1 MLRARL
7 KIFSALNGATSAFSR
22 AVAPLQIAT
31 RQQSFSAAAPAASG
45 DFSHI
50 TRNTVWGLWNEGN
63 LFSLSVPEL
72 AFFLQEHCRVANV
85 DPRAKKSALV
95 RQVEEIL
102 SAEQQA
108 SATVPQEDNP
118 HAIVVTDYDRA
129 EDALEEADEYGDWG
143 AEPGF
148 EDRRELDFME
158 LSPGRMGER
167 YDPLSPR
174 AFQLLHSETA
184 TDVGI
189 ASIDPSK
196 LPGQSKVKNALAAI
210 HVAPNDANKMRFRM
224 AFEWCLM
231 NIWNM
236 NMPGELNIGAGKALY
251 YRSVAK
257 QNRNVMP
264 LWTVQKHLYAQHP
277 YAWFAIASESNVAAM
292 ESLAAALNMSIQ
304 QERTTSY
311 KVTIRRMAEFF
322 DCELNGQLKCTMM
335 NKPWDRFFVSH
346 YIRSKMPDL
355 RYVVRAR
362 HPIKKRIADA
372 YLEADILR
380 STRDSVQSVLSPEL
394 GDVVYCCERVVRK
407 WAKKTATG
415 VTLQLVETKRTP
427 LIITKAGDEGER
439 LEYEWIVPLPQ
450 QAERIDIAALTDE
463 LWEYGNKLAAA
474 LEEGMEE
481 LMVHTMTAVS
491 AY

>member
-1 MLRARL
+1 MLRGHLRIFNALHSGKGIRWRLFSLRTAARMQS
-7 KIFSALNGATSAFSR
+7 SA
-22 AVAPLQIAT
+22 
-31 RQQSFSAAAPAASG
+31 SAASAVVG

-72 AFFLQEHCRVANV
+72 AFFLQEHCHVSGV
-85 DPRAKKSALV
+85 DPHAKKSALV

-108 SATVPQEDNP
+108 SITVPQEDNP
-118 HAIVVTDYDRA
+118 HAVVVTDYDRA

-143 AEPGF
+143 VEPGF

-174 AFQLLHSETA
+174 AFQLLHSDTT
-184 TDVGI
+184 TDICLAAV
-189 ASIDPSK
+189 DPSK
-196 LPGQSKVKNALAAI
+196 LPGLSKVKNAMLA
-210 HVAPNDANKMRFRM
+210 VNVSPNEANKMHFRM

-251 YRSVAK
+251 YRTVAK

-277 YAWFAIASESNVAAM
+277 YAWFAIANESNRRAM
-292 ESLAAALNMSIQ
+292 ESLAGAFGMSLIQ
-304 QERTTSY
+304 EPTTSY
-311 KVTIRRMAEFF
+311 KVSIRRMTEFF
-322 DCELNGQLKCTMM
+322 DCELNSQLKCMTL

-346 YIRSKMPDL
+346 YLRSKMPDL

-407 WAKKTATG
+407 WAMKTQTG

-450 QAERIDIAALTDE
+450 QAERVDIAALTEE
-463 LWEYGNKLAAA
+463 LWEYGNKLATA

-481 LMVHTMTAVS
+481 LMVHTMTSVS

>member
-7 KIFSALNGATSAFSR
+7 HVSFKGGAALRRHVG
-22 AVAPLQIAT
+22 PLLCSYR
-31 RQQSFSAAAPAASG
+31 RQASAAPRG
-45 DFSHI
+45 DFSHV
-50 TRNTVWGLWNEGN
+50 THNTVWGLWNEGN

-72 AFFLQEHCRVANV
+72 AFFLQEHCKVANV
-85 DPRAKKSALV
+85 DARAKKSALV

-102 SAEQQA
+102 SAEQA
-108 SATVPQEDNP
+108 SVTVQQEDNP
-118 HAIVVTDYDRA
+118 HAVVITDYDRA
-129 EDALEEADEYGDWG
+129 EEALEEADEYGDWG

-174 AFQLLHSETA
+174 SFQLMHSDT
-184 TDVGI
+184 TGDVGI
-189 ASIDPSK
+189 AAIDPSR
-196 LPGQSKVKNALAAI
+196 LPGQSKVKSALTP
-210 HVAPNDANKMRFRM
+210 VDVSPNEANKMHFRS

-251 YRSVAK
+251 YRHVAK
-257 QNRNVMP
+257 HNRNVMP
-264 LWTVQKHLYAQHP
+264 LWTLQRHLYAQHP
-277 YAWFAIASESNVAAM
+277 YVWFAIASESNVTAM
-292 ESLAAALNMSIQ
+292 EGLAAKLGMSLV
-304 QERTTSY
+304 QEPTTSY
-311 KVTIRRMAEFF
+311 KVTIRRMGEQF
-322 DCELNGQLKCTMM
+322 DCELNGQMKCTMF
-335 NKPWDRFFVSH
+335 NKPWDRFLVSH
-346 YIRSKMPDL
+346 YVRSKMPDL

-362 HPIKKRIADA
+362 HPIKKRVADA

-407 WAKKTATG
+407 WAMRTTTG

-450 QAERIDIAALTDE
+450 QAERIDVASLSDE
-463 LWEYGNKLAAA
+463 LWEYGNKLAEA

-481 LMVHTMTAVS
+481 LMAHTMTAVS
-491 AY
+491 SY

>member
-1 MLRARL
+1 MLRVRHHVLSSPAVALRL
-7 KIFSALNGATSAFSR
+7 RFSALLFGRRRQATSA
-22 AVAPLQIAT
+22 V
-31 RQQSFSAAAPAASG
+31 SG
-45 DFSHI
+45 DFSHV
-50 TRNTVWGLWNEGN
+50 THNTVWGLWNEGN

-72 AFFLQEHCRVANV
+72 AFFLQEHCKVANV

-102 SAEQQA
+102 SAEQA
-108 SATVPQEDNP
+108 NMTVQQEDNP
-118 HAIVVTDYDRA
+118 HAVVVTDYDKA
-129 EDALEEADEYGDWG
+129 EEGLDEADEYGDWG

-167 YDPLSPR
+167 YDPLIPR
-174 AFQLLHSETA
+174 SFQLMHSDVSS
-184 TDVGI
+184 DVGI

-196 LPGQSKVKNALAAI
+196 LPGHSKVKTALTP
-210 HVAPNDANKMRFRM
+210 VDVKPNDANKLHFRS

-236 NMPGELNIGAGKALY
+236 NMPGELNIGAGKVLY
-251 YRSVAK
+251 YRQVAK

-264 LWTVQKHLYAQHP
+264 LWTLQRHLYAQHP

-292 ESLAAALNMSIQ
+292 ESLASNLGMRLV
-304 QERTTSY
+304 QEPTTSY
-311 KVTIRRMAEFF
+311 KVTIRRMNELF
-322 DCELNGQLKCTMM
+322 DCELNGQLKCTML
-335 NKPWDRFFVSH
+335 NKPWDRFLVSH
-346 YIRSKMPDL
+346 YVRSKMPDL

-362 HPIKKRIADA
+362 HPIKKRVSDA
-372 YLEADILR
+372 YLETDILR

-394 GDVVYCCERVVRK
+394 GDVVYCCERVIRK
-407 WAKKTATG
+407 WAMRTATG

-450 QAERIDIAALTDE
+450 QAERIDVASLTDE
-463 LWEYGNKLAAA
+463 LWEHGNKLAEA

-481 LMVHTMTAVS
+481 LMAHTMTAVS